1 MFFESVNGPFSGVV
15 PVTVGRNQL
24 IVHVI
29 CGEKTF
35 QSSGG
40 LIVQSLKFGFETLG
54 IKFLMNVIISFD
66 PFGGV
71 S

>member
-1 MFFESVNGPFSGVV
+1 MLFESANGSFSGVA
-15 PVTVGRNQL
+15 PVTVGMNQL
-24 IVHVI
+24 VLHII

-40 LIVQSLKFGFETLG
+40 LVVQSLKFGFETLG
-54 IKFLMNVIISFD
+54 SEFLMNVMISVD
-66 PFGGV
+66 TFGGG